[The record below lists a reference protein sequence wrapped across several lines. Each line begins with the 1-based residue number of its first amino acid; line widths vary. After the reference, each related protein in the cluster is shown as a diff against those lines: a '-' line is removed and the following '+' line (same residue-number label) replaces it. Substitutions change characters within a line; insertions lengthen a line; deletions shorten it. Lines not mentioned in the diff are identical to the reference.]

1 MHFNGCAHELDSVL
15 QSLRKF
21 KAKHNRNNMS
31 SDLVKAKF
39 VIPIVLSGNQSILLL
54 SFNTFPF
61 LFPPQPGRAS
71 RGYGSSFP
79 YRNSKVNRGFLIMFL
94 RGNIYICASNRRKR
108 QHIVFGVDPVG
119 VCIASFP

>member
-1 MHFNGCAHELDSVL
+1 
-15 QSLRKF
+15 
-21 KAKHNRNNMS
+21 MS

-79 YRNSKVNRGFLIMFL
+79 YRNSKVNRGFFIMFL
-94 RGNIYICASNRRKR
+94 RGNIYIYVPLTEGRGNILFLVWIPLGSA
-108 QHIVFGVDPVG
+108 
-119 VCIASFP
+119 